1 MNNIRPFCIISID
14 GNFNKFSSNFS
25 KLNSSFC
32 FAIDSHKELN
42 ESELKE
48 KTKDFYNVI
57 IVLALGGRYANEKL
71 LKVLEVLKDKNCL
84 IVANTPFDFEGKKKN
99 KIANEM
105 LEILESKNANKIIFY
120 SRSFFKKWKEED
132 LANFKDIYSFVNV
145 QLVETI
151 NKVIEANS
159 YKYRK

>member
-1 MNNIRPFCIISID
+1 MLFECTQYIMYILYIGGIHYA
-14 GNFNKFSSNFS
+14 FSDQR
-25 KLNSSFC
+25 NSQ
-32 FAIDSHKELN
+32 
-42 ESELKE
+42 
-48 KTKDFYNVI
+48 
-57 IVLALGGRYANEKL
+57 
-71 LKVLEVLKDKNCL
+71 
-84 IVANTPFDFEGKKKN
+84 GKRKN
-99 KIANEM
+99 KISNEM

>member
-25 KLNSSFC
+25 KLNNSFC

-84 IVANTPFDFEGKKKN
+84 IVANTPFDFEGKK
-99 KIANEM
+99 
-105 LEILESKNANKIIFY
+105 S
-120 SRSFFKKWKEED
+120 STTRSFLITMLILTASASTTTTHTKCFLLSRARLTYTRTVTSGLCSLSVRWPPT
-132 LANFKDIYSFVNV
+132 LRGAN
-145 QLVETI
+145 LP
-151 NKVIEANS
+151 
-159 YKYRK
+159 